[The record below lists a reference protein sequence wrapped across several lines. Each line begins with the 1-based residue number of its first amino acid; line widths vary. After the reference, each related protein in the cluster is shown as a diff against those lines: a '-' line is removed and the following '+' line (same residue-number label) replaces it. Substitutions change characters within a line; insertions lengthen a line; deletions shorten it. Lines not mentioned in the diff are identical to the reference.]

1 MPIHR
6 WGDYTPSGHLGRILD
21 DETPQLG
28 GTLDA
33 NGNTI
38 DMGANT
44 ITDTKVGQWD
54 TAYGW
59 GDHGAAGYLTSYT
72 VTESDVTAHQA
83 ALSITESQISD
94 LGTYLTAE
102 SDTLDSVTGRGAT
115 TTNAITVGNLT
126 STGIDDNATSTAIT
140 IDSSQSVGI
149 GTSPKYSLDTTKAIY
164 SGLST
169 YTGTNYGDIPGYL
182 YLNGDTSGYGVV
194 GAINSTQK
202 FLLSGGSNTVGF
214 LTYDTTGLY
223 IQSDE
228 ARADFGVT
236 QGEIAFKTGASFI
249 ERMSIS
255 SGGTVTISNGSGSGS
270 NGNLTLTASASGNEG
285 GQINFNTVSSGTYSI
300 DTHTDNMR
308 FLNGTTSG
316 DYFWYKNSNAAIGMT
331 LTGAGDL
338 EIAGGL
344 EVGGASIGTRA
355 NSISVVGDN
364 NSSTIASKTTS
375 YDTVFSVLPWS
386 SSITYLGTGT
396 YYDDGSWIH
405 ASDNGT
411 SSLLALSGS
420 GVHWYASSGSV
431 PNFDI
436 ASNVPLWNSTGQWD
450 GDINTTYD
458 INTGSITVGD
468 GSSTASHIAIKPADD
483 GTSDDLQF
491 YNGTTRM
498 GEIGTQDT
506 TWLRINQS
514 TAKNIYT
521 PRYIR
526 ADGGFF
532 VDGTSKGINGSGNF
546 IGGTVTTTALTAEVA
561 SGPAIYIKDTSG
573 TGATNH
579 NSWLS
584 FRDSGGTE
592 LGYVGY
598 GSGSDSG
605 LSLSNYNNGVVNIQG
620 TKASVITS
628 TGYIE
633 IGSLNTSHAHF
644 YTDRGSYYFNK
655 LMYIDGSGLRGYDS
669 STDCR
674 FPLYYDLNDTS
685 YYCDPASTSRL
696 NVSYNNETSHFADHG
711 RGVKFWNTDSYKIYM
726 SAISNSTWGGDVAGS
741 NASDY
746 AMYFRM
752 SNGTNRGFI
761 FRNNTT
767 NVAKIDGNGVLSA
780 SGVFGTSTYL
790 DVKYNAS
797 GAGGVR
803 LYDSDSTLQGYWYG
817 NGSGEHGFLDNDG
830 AWAVRIRTSTN
841 PLQLRTNNNNEL
853 MVYTSYVRAV
863 GSCRSPIFYD
873 MNNTSYYAHLDSTGD
888 SIRAAGDI
896 VAYYSDER
904 LKNIEGPIENALD
917 KVSTLNGFY
926 YRGNEKAQKLGY
938 DDKLKVGLSAQEV
951 QKVLPEVIKSCPADN
966 QYMTLDY
973 SKVVPL
979 LVEAIKELKSEIEE
993 LKK

>member
-1 MPIHR
+1 
-6 WGDYTPSGHLGRILD
+6 LD

-364 NSSTIASKTTS
+364 NSSTIASKVS
-375 YDTVFSVLPWS
+375 AHDTVFSVLPWS

-405 ASDNGT
+405 ASDNT
-411 SSLLALSGS
+411 TNSLLALSGT
-420 GVHWYASSGSV
+420 GVHWYASSGSTA
-431 PNFDI
+431 NFDV

-458 INTGSITVGD
+458 INTGAI
-468 GSSTASHIAIKPADD
+468 ASGK
-483 GTSDDLQF
+483 
-491 YNGTTRM
+491 
-498 GEIGTQDT
+498 
-506 TWLRINQS
+506 
-514 TAKNIYT
+514 
-521 PRYIR
+521 
-526 ADGGFF
+526 
-532 VDGTSKGINGSGNF
+532 V
-546 IGGTVTTTALTAEVA
+546 TVTTSEQNGVEVDSSFTSSYLYFNGPVGNTWYGQNASGEAAIWSSGSVEALTLDSSGNA
-561 SGPAIYIKDTSG
+561 SFY
-573 TGATNH
+573 GALQIPDANTKISEGANNSLRFSTN
-579 NSWLS
+579 S
-584 FRDSGGTE
+584 
-592 LGYVGY
+592 GYVDVGPM
-598 GSGSDSG
+598 
-605 LSLSNYNNGVVNIQG
+605 
-620 TKASVITS
+620 
-628 TGYIE
+628 
-633 IGSLNTSHAHF
+633 NTSHCHF
-644 YTDRGSYYFNK
+644 QTDRGSFYFNK
-655 LMYIDGSGLRGYDS
+655 LTYIDGSGLRGYDTN
-669 STDCR
+669 TDCR
-674 FPLYYDLNDTS
+674 FPIYYDLNDTA
-685 YYCDPASTSRL
+685 YYSDPASTSRL
-696 NVSYNNETSHFADHG
+696 NVSYNNETSHSAAHG
-711 RGVKFWNTDSYKIYM
+711 RGVRFWNNDSYKIYM

-752 SNGTNRGFI
+752 SSGTNRGFI